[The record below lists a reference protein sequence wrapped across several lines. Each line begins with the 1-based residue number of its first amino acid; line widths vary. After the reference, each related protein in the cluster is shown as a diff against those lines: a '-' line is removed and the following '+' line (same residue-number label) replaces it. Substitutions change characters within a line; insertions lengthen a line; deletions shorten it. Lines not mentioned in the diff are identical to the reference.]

1 MTVTSHSYLA
11 RSSLALSRYL
21 MTVPDLPKV
30 LAGMYNLV
38 DSRLAV
44 FPRLLKLCGRL
55 DLLLSQVVLQS
66 KDGDGDE
73 VDMQVPVTEFIDN
86 DDSESEESDGG
97 SQDENADVSLSLS
110 LSPIPLC
117 LGMVVR

>member
-1 MTVTSHSYLA
+1 
-11 RSSLALSRYL
+11 